1 MAERWI
7 IDAMNVIGSRPDGW
21 WHDRPGAMRD
31 LLHRLIADHAT
42 TGRRYTLVVEGP
54 VPDDLTERVAAGV
67 DVVDAGDGGRD
78 AADDRIV
85 SLVADASQPADV
97 TVVTSDKE
105 LVSRVRGLRAD
116 VVGAGTFRNELEE
129 SSRGR
134 A

>member
-31 LLHRLIADHAT
+31 LLHRLIADHVT
-42 TGRRYTLVVEGP
+42 TGRRYTLVVEGR

-67 DVVDAGDGGRD
+67 DVVDAGGRGRD
-78 AADDRIV
+78 VADDRIV

-105 LVSRVRGLRAD
+105 LVTRVRGLGAE
-116 VVGAGTFRNELEE
+116 VVGAGTFRDELEE

-134 A
+134 P